1 VFESEFLCV
10 LFGHHIGRSAAE
22 ECRVLYGSTAK
33 RVQLRA
39 AGETSAATAC
49 YLPRLH
55 PNSWTNMLM
64 SRLSSIV
71 FRVDDCLV
79 THSSHACCAAIV
91 ARIAAGLSLEEQ
103 QRNL

>member
-1 VFESEFLCV
+1 
-10 LFGHHIGRSAAE
+10 
-22 ECRVLYGSTAK
+22 
-33 RVQLRA
+33 
-39 AGETSAATAC
+39 
-49 YLPRLH
+49 
-55 PNSWTNMLM
+55 MLM